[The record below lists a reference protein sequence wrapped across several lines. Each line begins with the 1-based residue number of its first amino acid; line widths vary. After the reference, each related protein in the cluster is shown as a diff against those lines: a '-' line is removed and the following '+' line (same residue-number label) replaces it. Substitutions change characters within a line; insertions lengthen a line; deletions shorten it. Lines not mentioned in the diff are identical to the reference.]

1 MNVDIEVL
9 KALAVFV
16 GIAVLR
22 SGAGWLTKALEDR
35 KITKFEWKKLTQ
47 TVVRVGITSTMLFFG
62 VSGAGIPIDA
72 LTAAAGA
79 YIFDILCGALKDN
92 NNVTR
97 R

>member
-1 MNVDIEVL
+1 MIEIEVI
-9 KALAVFV
+9 KACGIFV
-16 GIAVLR
+16 GVAVLR
-22 SGAGWLTKALEDR
+22 SVAGWANKVLEDR
-35 KITKFEWKKLTQ
+35 KITKFEWKKLTL
-47 TVVRVGITSTMLFFG
+47 S
-62 VSGAGIPIDA
+62 VSGAGIPIDE